1 MEDQERAVREAIA
14 RARGQKRGP
23 DEPSQLTETP
33 SGLKSKLMKMSRDLK
48 DSREEVSASPWG
60 RFDTNDNCCVYTAL
74 L

>member
-1 MEDQERAVREAIA
+1 MEDPERAVQEAIA

-23 DEPSQLTETP
+23 DEASQLTETP

-48 DSREEVSASPWG
+48 DSREEVSASP
-60 RFDTNDNCCVYTAL
+60 RRLFRYKVTTAVCTAL